1 MGLHNDRRTS
11 GKMPADDRPGVLSF
25 ILKNI
30 VVCFQFI
37 SKACVLI
44 KLPSPRISWPLFAL
58 FLSRVHQVHSFVT
71 SRKSSQAM
79 RPYRQHL
86 LLNKLLLY
94 RLVEG
99 AICDMRHQKNPAHSR
114 RSVRHCAGL
123 TNRRQSYAMSIKKIS
138 TYVEKSPPPQ
148 IFRRRRLRWVG
159 VMLRREA
166 MSLSEKSANRLGSR
180 ARSSS

>member
-1 MGLHNDRRTS
+1 MLPIGRSSAGSIIIHIKKHCRLFSIYFKSLR
-11 GKMPADDRPGVLSF
+11 ADKVTVASH
-25 ILKNI
+25 IL
-30 VVCFQFI
+30 
-37 SKACVLI
+37 AA
-44 KLPSPRISWPLFAL
+44 FAL